1 MTVSQSPPRGR
12 PRSERAR
19 KAILDAATDM
29 FLELGLE
36 AVSMEAVAERAEVSK
51 ATIYRWWPSKEVL
64 ALDAIYTNWAVVS
77 SSRDTGTL
85 RGDLLSLILPWVR
98 ELGRKPFARIVAQL
112 AARVQTDPDFGEL
125 WRERFVEPRR
135 APARAIFARAV
146 ERGEIDRNLKLEVA
160 LDLLYGPLYHR
171 LLHGH
176 APLTERFARDVID
189 ILLGGL
195 LSVSQPR

>member
-1 MTVSQSPPRGR
+1 MTISQAARRGR

-36 AVSMEAVAERAEVSK
+36 GASIEAIAERAGVSK

-64 ALDAIYTNWAVVS
+64 ALDAIYSNWAVVS
-77 SSRDTGTL
+77 TLNDTGTL

-98 ELGRKPFARIVAQL
+98 KLGRKPFARIIAQL
-112 AARVQTDPDFGEL
+112 AARVHTDPDFGAL

-135 APARAIFARAV
+135 ALARVILARAV
-146 ERGEIDRNLKLEVA
+146 ERGEIDRNVKLEVA
-160 LDLLYGPLYHR
+160 VDLLYGPLYHR

-189 ILLGGL
+189 ILLDGL
-195 LSVSQPR
+195 LLENLPR

>member
-1 MTVSQSPPRGR
+1 MTVSQAAPRGR

-19 KAILDAATDM
+19 KAIVDAATDM

-36 AVSMEAVAERAEVSK
+36 GASIEAIAERAGVSK

-64 ALDAIYTNWAVVS
+64 ALDAIYTNWAVS
-77 SSRDTGTL
+77 IPRDTGTL

-98 ELGRKPFARIVAQL
+98 KLGRKPFARIVAQL
-112 AARVQTDPDFGEL
+112 AARVHTDPDFGAR

-135 APARAIFARAV
+135 APARALFARAV
-146 ERGEIDRNLKLEVA
+146 ERGEIDRNVKLEVA

-189 ILLGGL
+189 ILLDGL
-195 LSVSQPR
+195 PFK